1 MEMHQLRYFVAVA
14 RTGTF
19 SRAAGECHVAQPS
32 LSQQIQKLESEVGER
47 LFERTRRR
55 AILTPA
61 GALFL
66 PHALSILET
75 AEQGRQE
82 IREMSGEIRGKI
94 LLGALPTIAPYFLP
108 EIIRLFREKY
118 RGVELIFH
126 EETTLQLLRGLEE
139 NELDLALI
147 SDSAPNPRIR
157 IENLFSEEL
166 LLCLP
171 AGHVLVDQRVVVAAD
186 LQQEKFILM
195 QEGHCLGAQAQRF
208 CQSKGL
214 RPQISCRSAQIATVV
229 AMVQAGLGISLIP
242 EMARQ
247 QGLDA
252 GVIYRSLDGTGP
264 RRTLALAMS
273 RQRKSSRCVLEF
285 SKFIRDHCHC
295 GSDRPT
301 TVGGWTRP
309 TSGSRANG
317 CIYTGLSTPA
327 VRRSTF
333 FSQLNAAQQRLSAFS
348 AKPWA
353 EKPSGATR
361 NQHRRARR
369 LSTSHRAAKSVGALE
384 ENCRHRP
391 VQYLNNVLEQDH
403 RAIKRRVR
411 ASQHFRSFWGAW
423 RTIAGYEV
431 IHMIRKGQACGSVGL
446 LHHFILGLFAATN

>member
-14 RTGTF
+14 RIGTF
-19 SRAAGECHVAQPS
+19 SRAAAECHVAQPS
-32 LSQQIQKLESEVGER
+32 LSQQVQKLESEVGER

-75 AEQGRQE
+75 AEQGCQE
-82 IREMSGEIRGKI
+82 IREMSGEVRGKI

-108 EIIRLFREKY
+108 EIIRLFQEKY
-118 RGVELIFH
+118 RGVELIFN

-147 SDSAPNPRIR
+147 SDSTPNPRIR

-171 AGHVLVDQRVVVAAD
+171 AGHALVHQRVVVAAD

-208 CQSKGL
+208 CQTKGL
-214 RPQISCRSAQIATVV
+214 RPQITCRSAQIATVL

-247 QGLDA
+247 QGPDA
-252 GVIYRSLDGTGP
+252 GVVYRSLDGTRP

-285 SKFIRDHCHC
+285 SKFIRD
-295 GSDRPT
+295 
-301 TVGGWTRP
+301 
-309 TSGSRANG
+309 
-317 CIYTGLSTPA
+317 
-327 VRRSTF
+327 
-333 FSQLNAAQQRLSAFS
+333 QRQ
-348 AKPWA
+348 K
-353 EKPSGATR
+353 K
-361 NQHRRARR
+361 
-369 LSTSHRAAKSVGALE
+369 V
-384 ENCRHRP
+384 C
-391 VQYLNNVLEQDH
+391 
-403 RAIKRRVR
+403 
-411 ASQHFRSFWGAW
+411 
-423 RTIAGYEV
+423 
-431 IHMIRKGQACGSVGL
+431 
-446 LHHFILGLFAATN
+446 